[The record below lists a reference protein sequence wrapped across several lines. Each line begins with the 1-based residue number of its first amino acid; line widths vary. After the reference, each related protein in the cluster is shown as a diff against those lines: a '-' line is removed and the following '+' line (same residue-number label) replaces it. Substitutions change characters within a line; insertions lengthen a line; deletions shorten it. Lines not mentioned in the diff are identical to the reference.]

1 MGNYTSRQ
9 IQLESE
15 TKNIFDRLMNK
26 NTIEKSEVMSLVNK
40 FKALKKE
47 NPEQYRTIANKA
59 NSLNSNFKTVSQK
72 GRVKPQDWDKLNLI
86 YKEFKNI
93 IEVTKAA

>member
-1 MGNYTSRQ
+1 MGNYASRQ

-26 NTIEKSEVMSLVNK
+26 NTIEKSDVMGLVNK

-47 NPEQYRTIANKA
+47 NPAQYTTIANRA
-59 NSLNSNFKTVSQK
+59 NSLNSVFKKVSQK
-72 GRVKPQDWDKLNLI
+72 GRVKPQDWDKLKLI
-86 YKEFKNI
+86 HQEFKGLI
-93 IEVTKAA
+93 AA

>member
-1 MGNYTSRQ
+1 MGNYASRQ

-26 NTIEKSEVMSLVNK
+26 NTIEKSDVMSLVNK
-40 FKALKKE
+40 FKALKDE
-47 NPEQYRTIANKA
+47 NPEQYTTIANRA
-59 NSLNSNFKTVSQK
+59 NSLNAKFKTVSQK
-72 GRVKPQDWDKLNLI
+72 GRVCPRDWDKLNLI

-93 IEVTKAA
+93 IEATKAA